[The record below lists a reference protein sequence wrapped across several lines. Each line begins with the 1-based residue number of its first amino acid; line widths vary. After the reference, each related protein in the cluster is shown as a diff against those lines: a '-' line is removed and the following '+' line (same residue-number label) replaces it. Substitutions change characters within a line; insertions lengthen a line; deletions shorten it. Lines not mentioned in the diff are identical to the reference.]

1 MPEPHDQPQSKRLL
15 GLLFLTL
22 FLVMTGFGIVIPALP
37 YQTLDLQGDA
47 RTVGFL
53 LASYSVMNVLC
64 APLWG
69 RISDRIGR
77 KPVLLIGILGLGL
90 SFLWFGLAS
99 ELWQLF
105 AARILGGALG
115 AAALPT
121 AMAYAGDI
129 TKPEARAKAIGILG
143 AGLGLGM
150 VVGPA
155 LGGLAGHWGHHV
167 PFLAAAL
174 LAFAT
179 AAVVAV
185 ILPSRAPEAPQYMSF
200 VSALR
205 ETGGKL
211 WPFYVLTFLQM
222 LAFTN
227 LEATF
232 VLYAKDRFGLTIL
245 QVGLMFM
252 AMGLVSAGFQGGG
265 VAKLIGRF
273 GAPAVSRAGILLLG
287 LSFGLIPLA
296 NHAAWLLATF
306 CVTGVGAAMIRTSLA
321 TGVSRGATAG
331 QGTAMGMMQSFDSLA
346 RVFGPMLGGIL
357 YSLHQGF
364 PSLMG
369 VGLMALAG
377 ALACFVLPAE
387 RKDLAG
393 AGGSGVLS

>member
-1 MPEPHDQPQSKRLL
+1 MPASVDSSESKRLL
-15 GLLFLTL
+15 AILFVTL
-22 FLVMTGFGIVIPALP
+22 FLVMTGFGIIIPALP
-37 YQTLDLQGDA
+37 YQTLELRGDA

-69 RISDRIGR
+69 RLSDKIGR
-77 KPVLLIGILGLGL
+77 KPVLLVGILGLAM
-90 SFLWFGLAS
+90 SFLWFGVAGS
-99 ELWQLF
+99 LWQLF
-105 AARILGGALG
+105 AARLLGGALG

-129 TKPEARAKAIGILG
+129 TQPQARAKALGILG

-155 LGGLAGHWGHHV
+155 LGGVAGHWGHHV
-167 PFLAAAL
+167 PFLVAGG

-179 AAVVAV
+179 ALVVAL
-185 ILPSRAPEAPQYMSF
+185 ILPHRAPETPQTLSF
-200 VSALR
+200 LGGLR

-211 WPFYVLTFLQM
+211 WPFYALTFLQM

-232 VLYAKDRFGLTIL
+232 VLYAKDRFGLSIL

-273 GAPAVSRAGILLLG
+273 GASAVSRAGALVLG
-287 LSFGLIPLA
+287 LSFAMIPLA
-296 NHAAWLLATF
+296 PHPAWLLGAF
-306 CVTGVGAAMIRTSLA
+306 CVTGIGAALLRTSLA

-346 RVFGPMLGGIL
+346 RVFGPMAGGIL
-357 YSLHQGF
+357 YSLHQGL
-364 PSLMG
+364 PYLLGLGIMG
-369 VGLMALAG
+369 AAAALAF
-377 ALACFVLPAE
+377 FVLPAG
-387 RKDLAG
+387 RQDVAG
-393 AGGSGVLS
+393 ATR

>member
-1 MPEPHDQPQSKRLL
+1 MPASADATQSKRLL
-15 GLLFLTL
+15 AILFVTL

-37 YQTLDLQGDA
+37 YQTLELRGDA

-77 KPVLLIGILGLGL
+77 KPVLLVGIIGLAL
-90 SFLWFGLAS
+90 SFLWFGLAQS
-99 ELWQLF
+99 LWQVF

-129 TKPEARAKAIGILG
+129 TTPEARAKALGILG

-155 LGGLAGHWGHHV
+155 LGGIAGHWGHHV
-167 PFLAAAL
+167 PFLVAGG
-174 LAFAT
+174 LAMAT
-179 AAVVAV
+179 AGVVAI
-185 ILPSRAPEAPQYMSF
+185 ILPARPPVNPQAMSL
-200 VSALR
+200 VAALR

-211 WPFYVLTFLQM
+211 WPFYALTFLQM

-252 AMGLVSAGFQGGG
+252 AMGLVSAGVQGGG
-265 VAKLIGRF
+265 VGKLITRF
-273 GAPAVSRAGILLLG
+273 GASAVSRAGIGVLG

-296 NHAAWLLATF
+296 PHPAWLLGAF
-306 CVTGVGAAMIRTSLA
+306 CLTGIGAALLRTSLA

-331 QGTAMGMMQSFDSLA
+331 QGTAMGMMQAVDSLA
-346 RVFGPMLGGIL
+346 RVFGPMLGGLL
-357 YSLHQGF
+357 YAANRGY
-364 PSLMG
+364 PYG
-369 VGLMALAG
+369 VGLAIMVAAAALA
-377 ALACFVLPAE
+377 FVVLPSE
-387 RKDLAG
+387 RQGAAG
-393 AGGSGVLS
+393 ANG

>member
-1 MPEPHDQPQSKRLL
+1 MSHPHDPSASKRLL
-15 GLLFLTL
+15 GILFFTL

-37 YQTLDLQGDA
+37 YQTLELQGDA

-77 KPVLLIGILGLGL
+77 KPVLLVGILGLAI
-90 SFLWFGLAS
+90 SFLWFGLGT

-105 AARILGGALG
+105 AARLLGGALG

-129 TKPEARAKAIGILG
+129 TTPEARAKAIGILG

-167 PFLAAAL
+167 PFLAASG

-185 ILPSRAPEAPQYMSF
+185 ILPSRSPEVPQYMSF
-200 VSALR
+200 VAAFR

-211 WPFYVLTFLQM
+211 WPFYALTFLQM

-232 VLYAKDRFGLTIL
+232 VLYAKDRFGLSIL

-273 GAPAVSRAGILLLG
+273 GASTISRSGVIVLG
-287 LSFGLIPLA
+287 LSFALIPLA
-296 NHAAWLLATF
+296 PSAAWLLGAF
-306 CVTGVGAAMIRTSLA
+306 CVTGIGAALVRTSLA

-357 YSLHQGF
+357 YSLHQGLPYLLGF
-364 PSLMG
+364 ALMG
-369 VGLMALAG
+369 LAAVLAFLLLPSERPALGRVDA
-377 ALACFVLPAE
+377 
-387 RKDLAG
+387 
-393 AGGSGVLS
+393 

>member
-1 MPEPHDQPQSKRLL
+1 MSEPVAPSQSKRLL
-15 GLLFLTL
+15 GILFLTL

-37 YQTLDLQGDA
+37 YQTLELQGDS

-53 LASYSVMNVLC
+53 LASYSLMNVLC

-69 RISDRIGR
+69 RLSDRIGR
-77 KPVLLIGILGLGL
+77 KPVLLVGILGLAS
-90 SFLWFGLAS
+90 SFLWFGLGT

-105 AARILGGALG
+105 AARLLGGTLG

-129 TKPEARAKAIGILG
+129 TTPEARAKAIGILG

-167 PFLAAAL
+167 PFFAASGLAVITAL
-174 LAFAT
+174 LVF
-179 AAVVAV
+179 V
-185 ILPSRAPEAPQYMSF
+185 ILPSRPPETPQYKPF
-200 VSALR
+200 FEAFR

-211 WPFYVLTFLQM
+211 WPFYTLTFLQM

-232 VLYAKDRFGLTIL
+232 VLYAKDRFGLSIL

-273 GAPAVSRAGILLLG
+273 GASAVGQAGIVLLG
-287 LSFGLIPLA
+287 ISFGLIPLA
-296 NHAAWLLATF
+296 PHPAWLLGAF
-306 CVTGVGAAMIRTSLA
+306 CLTGIGAALIRTSLA

-331 QGTAMGMMQSFDSLA
+331 QGTAMGLMQSFDSLA

-357 YSLHQGF
+357 YALHQGL
-364 PSLMG
+364 PYLMG
-369 VGLMALAG
+369 LGLMGLA
-377 ALACFVLPAE
+377 AVLAFFLLPRE
-387 RKDLAG
+387 RHDLV
-393 AGGSGVLS
+393 GSPR